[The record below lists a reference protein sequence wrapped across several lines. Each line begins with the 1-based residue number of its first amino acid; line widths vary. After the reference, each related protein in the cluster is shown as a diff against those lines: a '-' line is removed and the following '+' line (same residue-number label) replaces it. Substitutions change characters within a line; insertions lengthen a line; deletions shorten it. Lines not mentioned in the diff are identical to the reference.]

1 MLLISQKIPNEKKL
15 CELAAHWEMTSNLNT
30 ILQDHT
36 KRQLAGFNL
45 LYEWVNHKGGVRDEL
60 VEVLKEIDLLQLADM

>member
-1 MLLISQKIPNEKKL
+1 MLLISQKIPNERKL

-30 ILQDHT
+30 ILQDHS
-36 KRQLAGFNL
+36 KSQLAGFNL

-60 VEVLKEIDLLQLADM
+60 VEVFIEIGLLQLADM

>member
-1 MLLISQKIPNEKKL
+1 
-15 CELAAHWEMTSNLNT
+15 MTSNLNT

-60 VEVLKEIDLLQLADM
+60 VEVLKAIDLLQLADM